1 MQIFHNYVRPHMALE
16 GKTPA
21 DVAGIEIRGQNK
33 WITIIQ
39 TANAFSK
46 PKPKLCRHADYS

>member
-1 MQIFHNYVRPHMALE
+1 MALE